1 MDDIIREYNL
11 WLKDNQHFILHLRN
25 HDSSLYT
32 RISPVYEVLNHIKEE
47 YGDNNPDLD
56 NDIWKIFQVGLEY
69 LHSQIDTCKLY
80 LENTF
85 KNDFH
90 VFLEYD
96 HVVGYLLY
104 LEDLRYELEENQ
116 IAYNKRVMDNLVE
129 FLEEIMTDKGE
140 VSENLNLYVDSEVHK
155 IADMTNLDFQSIID
169 IFVQIAETLGI
180 ELFIENDY
188 VVGKDI

>member
-1 MDDIIREYNL
+1 MEDIIREYNQ

-32 RISPVYEVLNHIKEE
+32 RISPIYEVLNHIKEE
-47 YGDNNPDLD
+47 YDDNNLESDD
-56 NDIWKIFQVGLEY
+56 DIWKIFQVGLEY

-80 LENTF
+80 LENAF

-90 VFLEYD
+90 TFLEYD
-96 HVVGYLLY
+96 NVVGYLLY
-104 LEDLRYELEENQ
+104 MEDLRYELEENQ
-116 IAYNKRVMDNLVE
+116 ISYNKIVMDNLIE
-129 FLEEIMTDKGE
+129 FLEEIMMDRGE
-140 VSENLNLYVDSEVHK
+140 ISDNLNLYVDSEVHK

-169 IFVQIAETLGI
+169 IFIQIAETLGI